1 MSAASSVLMKACV
14 AVALIPAMAAG
25 PGAQQTDSSHQAE
38 ASQLAGLQQAE
49 SQRAWLRHVRIA
61 AWSLGAD
68 NAKQIVEQAKASG
81 VYGIEV
87 DNDIPGRYESLLDPS
102 AKLAAI
108 RSVALESHRA
118 GNKAFV
124 YIAGLE
130 CISKDADGPH
140 TLAKDHPQWLQRKIG
155 GQPAIFNAGSA
166 FWIAKGEE
174 DVWVSPFA
182 ADWRKLYM
190 QRVRQIAATG
200 IDGIY
205 VDIPYWMTHFT
216 GWEDSWASFDDGTV
230 EAFRKQTGLDAR
242 TQIKL
247 GDAED
252 PGFRKWVDFRIQAI
266 DDFMEE
272 IRRNAIEANPKISI
286 IPEIYPG
293 IEEAA
298 PRVGADV
305 YQLYPL
311 VDAIAHEYEFGDG
324 EDHTA
329 ASRTPFDWFMYQ
341 IGMRSFR
348 AFAGDKP
355 TWILNYSWD
364 GAKNVAPRDA
374 MLNLAMSELMAG
386 ANMWDARGH
395 VMSGSNAQ
403 PTRVEIYN
411 WVAKHDD
418 IFSAIRE
425 PVGETGV
432 YFSDSTRNLYSREF
446 VDSYRGVL
454 LLLLQNHVQFKIVT
468 PRTVAEFHGKV
479 LVLPNVRVVT
489 QAEVRALSNFAAR
502 GGKVVIT
509 GKADEQ
515 LDALHGSMRVAEGD
529 ESRYLSKAEKD
540 FASSDP
546 ASEPALFKAIN
557 SSTGVEVAAS
567 KNVVVHQAL
576 IGHRVY
582 LFFANFDGLQA
593 GGRATP
599 IVQQGIKLQA
609 PRRLGAR
616 LHWLPFMGSEGTVE
630 GKASGDGSQFTLPP
644 LDRGAVAWFASAEE

>member
-1 MSAASSVLMKACV
+1 MSARFSVSYRKACM
-14 AVALIPAMAAG
+14 ALGLALILTSSLG
-25 PGAQQTDSSHQAE
+25 SQQSDDSS
-38 ASQLAGLQQAE
+38 
-49 SQRAWLRHVRIA
+49 RAWMRRVRIA
-61 AWSLGAD
+61 AYPLGPD
-68 NAKQIVEQAKASG
+68 NAKQIVEQAEASG

-108 RSVALESHRA
+108 HSVAEEAHRA

-140 TLAKDHPQWLQRKIG
+140 TLAKDHPDWLQRKIT
-155 GQPAIFNAGSA
+155 GQPAIFTSGAA

-216 GWEDSWASFDDGTV
+216 GWEDSWASFDASTV

-242 TQIKL
+242 KDIKL

-252 PGFRKWVDFRIQAI
+252 PGFRKWVAFRIQAI
-266 DDFMEE
+266 DDFMAE
-272 IRRNAIEANPKISI
+272 IRRNAIAANPNISI

-293 IEEAA
+293 IEDAA

-311 VDAIAHEYEFGDG
+311 VDAIAHEYEFGDS

-329 ASRTPFDWFMYQ
+329 ASRSPFDWFMYQ

-374 MLNLAMSELMAG
+374 MLNLAMSEIMAG
-386 ANMWDARGH
+386 ANVWDARGH
-395 VMSGSNAQ
+395 VMSGSNDM
-403 PTRVEIYN
+403 PTRKGIYG
-411 WVAKHDD
+411 WIGKHEDT
-418 IFSAIRE
+418 FGAVRN

-432 YFSDSTRNLYSREF
+432 YFSDATRNLYPTEF
-446 VDSYRGVL
+446 VNSYRGVL

-468 PRTVAEFHGKV
+468 PRTLAQFEGKV
-479 LVLPNVRVVT
+479 LVLPSVRIVSKEEI
-489 QAEVRALSNFAAR
+489 AGFDRYASR
-502 GGKVVIT
+502 GGKVVVT
-509 GKADEQ
+509 GAADAQ
-515 LDALHGSMRVAEGD
+515 VTSLRGAERLNGG
-529 ESRYLSKAEKD
+529 EETKYLSRAEKE
-540 FASSDP
+540 FSASDP
-546 ASEPALFKAIN
+546 ASEPDLLKAI
-557 SSTGVEVAAS
+557 STSTGVEIKAS
-567 KNVVVHQAL
+567 KNVVVHEAK
-576 IGHRVY
+576 IGDRVF
-582 LFFANFDGLQA
+582 LFFANFDGLEA
-593 GGRATP
+593 GAKATP
-599 IVQQGIKLQA
+599 NTQQDMEVTVPLSFG
-609 PRRLGAR
+609 GS
-616 LHWLPFMGSEGTVE
+616 LHWLPFMGDETEVKGHASPEGM
-630 GKASGDGSQFTLPP
+630 QFTLPN
-644 LDRGAVAWFASAEE
+644 LDRGAVAWFASRSK